1 MSRTRGNSIKT
12 PDRTRLSPSNIINP
26 GTSARLTRRRSAA
39 SLPSNTPDDA
49 QTSQPSSRSEMPT
62 ARSPSADISADNIVG
77 SPDAPRLTRQRSAA
91 YIPAMRTTST
101 REEMRYDPAT
111 QVGRT
116 AWKKTG
122 SRKTRKRVRFAAELM
137 PRMSNGPS
145 GTGSNPDSDPDSSD
159 SQTVSS
165 DKENVIPTSSS
176 QDSQPRARTPLGE
189 LDISD
194 FAAPSI
200 ENADSA
206 KPTRPALTE
215 LSPEEAPTTIPA
227 SPSTGTPAATRG
239 RIYRHRDK
247 PSPPHAQKTPQTQPP
262 RTPSPPGD
270 PLAESE
276 VTLPLPES
284 AHHPRMVLHPPSYPK
299 SPTSPPAKLS
309 PRSRVDPYRKLNE
322 RRFQP
327 YCDRNLRVRTDPL
340 GRYRED
346 GITYAE
352 YSKRKRE
359 REGSE
364 ARLCGEDEAW
374 ERREKEEKRQG
385 AVTLPTLSDE
395 ASSSVDASV
404 KSSSHTRKGRITERQ
419 ARQQRRLQEER
430 RKRAVTLPAPSDQG
444 SSSVAASVNSRP
456 YRRFW
461 DTRRMSEQQA
471 RQQRRLQEERRKKPI
486 KLPTSSDDGCSN
498 PNVDSSSHSRMTET
512 TPLVQDLMR
521 RLKSRQDKAQG
532 SHKGEGVWRRKTPH
546 VVEGTPT
553 RGPDSGPPRHHR
565 AWIPRQWV
573 RDVGNRG
580 RGANQ
585 DRELNRKQPE
595 ETSPIA
601 GIGSQR
607 DYRSP
612 PRGRTSDRN
621 RGRSATRDRGPGKGQ
636 QTQTPG
642 TAGADS

>member
-1 MSRTRGNSIKT
+1 
-12 PDRTRLSPSNIINP
+12 
-26 GTSARLTRRRSAA
+26 
-39 SLPSNTPDDA
+39 
-49 QTSQPSSRSEMPT
+49 MPT

-77 SPDAPRLTRQRSAA
+77 SPDAPRLTRQHSAA
-91 YIPAMRTTST
+91 YISAMRTTSI
-101 REEMRYDPAT
+101 RQEIRYDPAA

-116 AWKKTG
+116 AWKKTA

-137 PRMSNGPS
+137 PRMSNDPS
-145 GTGSNPDSDPDSSD
+145 DTGSNPDPDPDSSD
-159 SQTVSS
+159 SRSDSS
-165 DKENVIPTSSS
+165 DKENAVPTSSS

-206 KPTRPALTE
+206 TPTRPALTE

-227 SPSTGTPAATRG
+227 SPSRGTLAATRG
-239 RIYRHRDK
+239 RIYGPRDK
-247 PSPPHAQKTPQTQPP
+247 PSPPHTQTTPQPQPP

-284 AHHPRMVLHPPSYPK
+284 AHHPRIVLHPPSYPK
-299 SPTSPPAKLS
+299 SPTSPPPKLS
-309 PRSRVDPYRKLNE
+309 PRSRVDPYRKMNE

-340 GRYRED
+340 GRYWED

-352 YSKRKRE
+352 WSKRKRE
-359 REGSE
+359 REGSV
-364 ARLCGEDEAW
+364 ARLCGEDEGW
-374 ERREKEEKRQG
+374 ERREEEKGQCV
-385 AVTLPTLSDE
+385 VTLPTSSDE

-404 KSSSHTRKGRITERQ
+404 NSSSHTRKGRITERQ

-461 DTRRMSEQQA
+461 DIRRMSEQQA

-498 PNVDSSSHSRMTET
+498 RNVDSSSHSRMTET

-521 RLKSRQDKAQG
+521 RLKSRQDNAQG

-553 RGPDSGPPRHHR
+553 RGPDSGLPRHHR

-585 DRELNRKQPE
+585 DREPSRKQQE

-601 GIGSQR
+601 GVGSQR
-607 DYRSP
+607 DDRSA